1 MNDGEASMAK
11 RTDSATS
18 LEVPFGVRLLKRRKL
33 VTSASVS
40 GRRNALRPN
49 ALMVSVKHVAWVAS
63 AHVMN
68 LDLLVALAITSVAI
82 FSAALR

>member
-11 RTDSATS
+11 STDSATS
-18 LEVPFGVRLLKRRKL
+18 LEVPAGVRVLKRRKL

-40 GRRNALRPN
+40 GRRNALRPK

-68 LDLLVALAITSVAI
+68 LDLLVVLAMTSVAI